1 MAVTPAVLQAHKD
14 AERHTTALGEYIHDV
29 VYGGNDGIVT
39 TFAVVA
45 GTVGAD
51 MPHVVI
57 VILGIANLI
66 ADGTSMGTGAYL
78 SLKSER
84 DQYLRLQRSELER
97 IQQSPDAQKAVVTS
111 LYQRKGFTKK
121 EAADITDVIVKDEDK
136 WLHTIMLQNH
146 EMSIDRTDKPVWH
159 GIMTFI
165 SFVIFGAIP
174 LIPYLFGIE
183 ESRRFTVAIIA
194 TVIALALLG
203 LTRSITT
210 KERLIRGPIEIIAIG
225 AIGAIVAYIIGVGL
239 RGLVGVAF

>member
-1 MAVTPAVLQAHKD
+1 MTVTPEALQAHKD

-57 VILGIANLI
+57 VVLGIANLI

-84 DQYLRLQRSELER
+84 DQYTRIRKEELDEIERLPEMER
-97 IQQSPDAQKAVVTS
+97 AEIEEIYEA
-111 LYQRKGFTKK
+111 KGFNKK
-121 EAADITDVIVKDEDK
+121 QSAMIADVIASDKDVWAD
-136 WLHTIMLQNH
+136 TMMLEEH
-146 EMSIDRTDKPVWH
+146 GMSIDQTDKPIWH
-159 GIMTFI
+159 GVMTFI
-165 SFVIFGAIP
+165 AFVIFGAVP

-183 ESRRFTVAIIA
+183 ESKRFSVAIVA
-194 TVIALALLG
+194 TVIALAILG
-203 LTRSITT
+203 LTRSYITR
-210 KERLIRGPIEIIAIG
+210 ERLIRGPIEIVAVGILG
-225 AIGAIVAYIIGVGL
+225 AVVAYIIGVGL
-239 RGLVGVAF
+239 KELVGVAI